1 MSLLIKRF
9 VFSGLIAVGMLSN
22 SVFASTA
29 TCSNSP
35 SHEAFNIEG
44 LKSELMV
51 TALSCHAQDQ
61 YNAFMAQFRPI
72 VSTQEGKLKSYFRSN
87 YGRRS
92 SRAAQ
97 KAYDDYI
104 TQLANVQSSQ
114 GLKAG
119 TIFCLQRMDMF
130 NEIKPLKTAN
140 ELSQYVEAK
149 DIVQPTSYEIC
160 QAPTSGKKGRVI
172 RKRGTTRHRVVRHKK

>member
-9 VFSGLIAVGMLSN
+9 VFSGLIAVSMFSN
-22 SVFASTA
+22 SVFAASA

-61 YNAFMAQFRPI
+61 YNAFMGQFRPI
-72 VSTQEGKLKSYFRSN
+72 ISTQESKLKNYFRSN

-92 SRAAQ
+92 QKAAQ

-130 NEIKPLKTAN
+130 NELKPLKTAS
-140 ELSQYVEAK
+140 ELSQYAEAK
-149 DIVQPTSYEIC
+149 DIIQPTSYEIC
-160 QAPTSGKKGRVI
+160 KAPSTGKKNKVVK
-172 RKRGTTRHRVVRHKK
+172 KRRAVRHKVVRHKK